1 MKYTYDDF
9 VTQANQSGLI
19 RQFAQSDLQLAQSS
33 PEYGMT
39 MLGLLQD
46 KSNASTPE
54 QRALVDETISQ
65 LRQNYSTLG
74 QIADAQK
81 QIDNVGSFVYSGEN
95 AYQQALKE
103 AENMP
108 EFSYDKENDPVYQSM
123 RQTAR
128 RESQRAVEDTLA
140 RASVGTGGV
149 ASSYAVAAAQQAAN
163 NYTGALADAVPTLY
177 ENALNA
183 HQNEQTLKWKR
194 VQDLAE
200 DKLAEQEN
208 YNARL
213 KLLYGNLEGL
223 QEQYAKDSTEY
234 MDRLNAL
241 NAAMGTLT
249 EADIEK
255 YSGGVSDRDVWQYL
269 VGRYGEGPLAAAGI
283 KATGVAA
290 IPEDTMA
297 FLQQAYPNGVV
308 TSPTYW
314 QTLLALGLT
323 EEDLKAA
330 GYRLGTVA
338 PNVSVKGTGA
348 GGKFHKVLGV

>member
-1 MKYTYDDF
+1 MMKYTYDDF
-9 VTQANQSGLI
+9 VTRANESGLI
-19 RQFAQSDLQLAQSS
+19 RQFGQSDLQIAQSN

-39 MLGLLQD
+39 LLGLMQD
-46 KSNASTPE
+46 KNSATTAE
-54 QRALVDETISQ
+54 QRTLADETINQ
-65 LRQNYSTLG
+65 LRANYGLLG

-81 QIDNVGSFVYSGEN
+81 QIENVGSFVYSGEN

-103 AENMP
+103 AQNMP

-177 ENALNA
+177 QNALSE
-183 HQNEQTLKWKR
+183 HQNEQAQKLQR
-194 VQDLAE
+194 VQTLA
-200 DKLAEQEN
+200 DAKATEQES

-269 VGRYGEGPLAAAGI
+269 VGRYGEGPLADAGI

-290 IPEDTMA
+290 IPEAAMVQ
-297 FLQQAYPNGVV
+297 LQKYPGGVV

-314 QTLLALGLT
+314 QSLLALGLT
-323 EEDLKAA
+323 EADLNAA
-330 GYRLGTVA
+330 GFRLGTVTD
-338 PNVSVKGTGA
+338 KGSGS
-348 GGKFHKVLGV
+348 GGRTRDVVQVMR